1 MCGNEIS
8 SVSNPNG
15 DFYQLVSTQVPS
27 RKIIVST
34 SPIYAENYP
43 ISTNHTIQL
52 DTLNLAGIRELRL

>member
-34 SPIYAENYP
+34 SLSMQRTTPSQP
-43 ISTNHTIQL
+43 TIL
-52 DTLNLAGIRELRL
+52 FS